1 MKIMNLW
8 AFILFSV
15 LLAGCAS
22 STPPLMDNPDAE
34 SKGYLLDAGDTVAI
48 NVYGEPDM
56 TMKFILDKSGTIM
69 FPYIGEMV
77 LKGKT
82 PEQVGAELTN
92 RLRGDYLQNPM
103 VTVNIAE
110 FRKFFVS
117 GEVKIPNGFAW
128 EPGLTVE
135 KSIALAGGFTDRA
148 DRKEINIR
156 LAGTNQLLENVDVRH
171 SVHPGDIV
179 IVGMGFF

>member
-1 MKIMNLW
+1 MKIMKLL
-8 AFILFSV
+8 AFLLFSV
-15 LLAGCAS
+15 LLAGCTAS
-22 STPPLMDNPDAE
+22 PPPLMDNPDVE
-34 SKGYLLDAGDTVAI
+34 SKGYLLDAGDTVSI

-56 TMKFILDKSGTIM
+56 TMKFIIDKSGTIT
-69 FPYIGEMV
+69 FPYIGQFV

-82 PEQVGAELTN
+82 PEQVSAELTN

-110 FRKFFVS
+110 FRKFYVS
-117 GEVKIPNGFAW
+117 GEVAKPSGIPY

-135 KSIALAGGFTDRA
+135 KAIALAGGYTDRA
-148 DRKEINIR
+148 DRKDINIR
-156 LAGTNQLLENVDVRH
+156 LAGTNQLLKNVDVRH

-179 IVGMGFF
+179 IIGMGFF

>member
-1 MKIMNLW
+1 MKIMKLW
-8 AFILFSV
+8 IFLFFSV
-15 LLAGCAS
+15 LLAGCSAS
-22 STPPLMDNPDAE
+22 KPPLMDNPEVE
-34 SKGYLLDAGDTVAI
+34 STGYLLDAGDAISI
-48 NVYGEPDM
+48 NVYGEPDL
-56 TMKFILDKSGTIM
+56 TMKFILDKSGTIT
-69 FPYIGEMV
+69 FPYIGQLT

-82 PEQVGAELTN
+82 PEQVSAELTN

-110 FRKFFVS
+110 FRKYYVS
-117 GEVKIPNGFAW
+117 GEVRNPNGFSY

-135 KSIALAGGFTDRA
+135 KSIAQAGGFTDRA
-148 DRKEINIR
+148 DRKDINIR

-179 IVGMGFF
+179 IIGMGFF